1 MVRSTTALIAI
12 VLLLGCS
19 SKEESALLHAYDE
32 KVVSHK
38 KLQKTEKLQ
47 LYEDGMTKALLT
59 ATYVYTQ
66 NFDKKDKR
74 DEVFIVGV
82 HASEEAPIGS
92 TELESALALN
102 GQAAKEVLPLA
113 EDDER
118 LKEVS
123 LVTEWGSYYL
133 VTFPHIE
140 SQSITLVF
148 KHKAYGE
155 GTLHFAKVA
164 KYVLKK
170 EIF

>member
-1 MVRSTTALIAI
+1 MVRSITALVAI
-12 VLLLGCS
+12 VLLMGCT

-32 KVVSHK
+32 KVAHHK

-47 LYEDGMTKALLT
+47 LYQDDITKGLLT
-59 ATYVYTQ
+59 ATYLYRQ
-66 NFDKKDKR
+66 NFDKDDRR
-74 DEVFIVGV
+74 DEVFIVGMY
-82 HASEEAPIGS
+82 ASEASPMGLRD
-92 TELESALALN
+92 LESSLALN
-102 GQAAKEVLPLA
+102 GQAAKEIEPLSA
-113 EDDER
+113 DDER

-140 SQSITLVF
+140 SQNLTLVF
-148 KHKAYGE
+148 THKAYGE
-155 GTLHFAKVA
+155 GMLHFAKVA